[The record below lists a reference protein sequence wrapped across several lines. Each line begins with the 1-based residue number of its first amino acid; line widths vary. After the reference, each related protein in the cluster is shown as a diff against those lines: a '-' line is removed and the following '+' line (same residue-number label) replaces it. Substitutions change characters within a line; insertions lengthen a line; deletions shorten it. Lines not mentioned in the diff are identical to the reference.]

1 MEIVILT
8 AIGVGAATVMGAGI
22 GFAFKDSSRRFL
34 DIIFYI
40 SSFIMLFSA
49 IFGLLLPS
57 YEYSQSRGYIT
68 LIGAAVG
75 VMCIV
80 SVEVLIPKI
89 QSKIKS
95 DSVKG
100 QRMRRALIMI
110 LAMSI
115 HNFPEGMAA
124 GVGFGAEDTGMA
136 LLIAGGIALQNIP
149 EGMVVITPML
159 DAGVSPKKSF
169 FVALM
174 TGLCEVIGTLVGYFA
189 SSISDKVLPYILAF
203 AGGTMLYV
211 VIKELIVALVPKK
224 E

>member
-34 DIIFYI
+34 NIIFYI

-49 IFGLLLPS
+49 IFGLLVPS
-57 YEYSQSRGYIT
+57 YEYSLGREYIT
-68 LIGAAVG
+68 FVGAAIG
-75 VMCIV
+75 VICIV
-80 SVEVLIPKI
+80 FVELLIPRI
-89 QSKIKS
+89 QSKESSEGARGK
-95 DSVKG
+95 
-100 QRMRRALIMI
+100 RMRRALVMI

-124 GVGFGAEDTGMA
+124 GVGFGAEDTAMA

-159 DAGVSPKKSF
+159 EAGVSAKKSF
-169 FVALM
+169 LVALA
-174 TGLCEVIGTLVGYFA
+174 TGFCEVVGTLVGYFA
-189 SSISDKVLPYILAF
+189 SSISDAILPYILAF

-211 VIKELIVALVPKK
+211 VIKELVGAILGKK
-224 E
+224 T

>member
-8 AIGVGAATVMGAGI
+8 AIGVGAATVLGAGI

-40 SSFIMLFSA
+40 SSVIMLFSA
-49 IFGLLLPS
+49 MFGLLLPS
-57 YEYSQSRGYIT
+57 YEYSRGREYIT
-68 LIGAAVG
+68 LVGAAIG
-75 VMCIV
+75 VICIV

-89 QSKIKS
+89 QSRINS
-95 DSVKG
+95 ENAKG
-100 QRMRRALIMI
+100 ARMRRALVMI

-124 GVGFGAEDTGMA
+124 GVGFGAEDMGMA

-159 DAGVSPKKSF
+159 DAGVSPKRSF

-189 SSISDKVLPYILAF
+189 SSISDAILPYILAF

-211 VIKELIVALVPKK
+211 VIKELVCAIIPKRK
-224 E
+224 

>member
-1 MEIVILT
+1 METVILT
-8 AIGVGAATVMGAGI
+8 AIGVGAATVIGAGI

-68 LIGAAVG
+68 LIGAAIG
-75 VMCIV
+75 ILCIV
-80 SVEVLIPKI
+80 SVELLIPRI
-89 QSKIKS
+89 QSKTS
-95 DSVKG
+95 SERNKG
-100 QRMRRALIMI
+100 KRMRRALIMI

-159 DAGVSPKKSF
+159 DAGVSAKRSF
-169 FVALM
+169 LVALM
-174 TGLCEVIGTLVGYFA
+174 TGLCEVVGTLAGYFA

-211 VIKELIVALVPKK
+211 VIKELIVALAPKK